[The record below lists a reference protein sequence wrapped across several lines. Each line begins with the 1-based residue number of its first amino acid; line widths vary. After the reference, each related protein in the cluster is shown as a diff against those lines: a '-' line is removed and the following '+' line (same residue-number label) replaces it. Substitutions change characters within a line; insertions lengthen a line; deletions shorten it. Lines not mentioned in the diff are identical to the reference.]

1 MRFIDV
7 SEYQGQGYMIDNVY
21 SRMFDDLI
29 ARGANI
35 NQDLLAKAVNSVNN
49 QGIELIS
56 IEDRLYIKDSVK
68 LPLSSLSTGERLFLL
83 AAVATELQLEIY
95 LYRVLNQLSR
105 LALLHFYETFGDSE
119 YVNIL
124 DSAGYYEAMKRK
136 RCLYA

>member
-35 NQDLLAKAVNSVNN
+35 DQGLLAKAVNSVNN